1 MTGKLN
7 KKMFEPFEGSVSI
20 QKGDGRRVSYL
31 SVKRYADTLKELA
44 LKRRTSI
51 AAVLGDACRPIAVAK
66 RPAARLDRKGSKA

>member
-1 MTGKLN
+1 MTGKLT

-31 SVKRYADTLKELA
+31 SVKRYADSLKEIA

-51 AAVLGDACRPIAVAK
+51 AEVLGEACRPIAVAK
-66 RPAARLDRKGSKA
+66 LSAARFNRKSTKA

>member
-31 SVKRYADTLKELA
+31 SVKRYADSLKEIA
-44 LKRRTSI
+44 LKRQIGR
-51 AAVLGDACRPIAVAK
+51 AHV
-66 RPAARLDRKGSKA
+66 